1 MDRGVTITDGIG
13 PAAGCAVGAHSACAT
28 LTVTRNRADDVPS
41 RLVSLSLDDEKV
53 GSLPYGRAITR
64 EIAPG
69 HHTLRANNSLC
80 WKKIE
85 FDAAPGEHVQF
96 ATVNCSGPGWCL
108 ALTLLGLTPLYL
120 FVERQA
126 ASPIG

>member
-1 MDRGVTITDGIG
+1 MDRGVTITDRTG
-13 PAAGCAVGAHSACAT
+13 PAARWTAGAHSACAT
-28 LTVTRNRADDVPS
+28 LTVIRNRPDDVPS

-53 GSLPYGRAITR
+53 GSLRYGRAITR

-120 FVERQA
+120 SVERQDDI
-126 ASPIG
+126 PIA